1 MRVVSV
7 LPSATEIVAELGHER
22 DLVGRSAECDYPP
35 TIRDR
40 AIVMRPKVNDFSQS
54 SDRIDARVRE
64 VRSRNES
71 LYSLDVELLRALRPD
86 VLLTQ
91 DLCSVCSVTEA
102 EVAAACAV
110 AGVTPN
116 VVSLTPRTLQE
127 VWESVDT
134 VARALQDRAA
144 GTRVRRSLELRT
156 ATGAV
161 PARRSRV
168 VVVEWLDPPILAG
181 LWAPDIIERAGGV
194 PVGPKAAGPGER
206 TTWSEIESLAAD
218 LVILSPCSFSVDR
231 TRHEILQ
238 GNLAHPLRALEPPLG
253 IFLADEAYFSRPGPR
268 LADGVELVRA
278 LLAGA
283 RPPGPMPVR
292 RWTPSEVPAR

>member
-116 VVSLTPRTLQE
+116 VVTLTPRTLQE
-127 VWESVDT
+127 V
-134 VARALQDRAA
+134 
-144 GTRVRRSLELRT
+144 
-156 ATGAV
+156 
-161 PARRSRV
+161 
-168 VVVEWLDPPILAG
+168 
-181 LWAPDIIERAGGV
+181 
-194 PVGPKAAGPGER
+194 
-206 TTWSEIESLAAD
+206 
-218 LVILSPCSFSVDR
+218 
-231 TRHEILQ
+231 
-238 GNLAHPLRALEPPLG
+238 
-253 IFLADEAYFSRPGPR
+253 
-268 LADGVELVRA
+268 
-278 LLAGA
+278 
-283 RPPGPMPVR
+283 
-292 RWTPSEVPAR
+292 